1 MTNAHQHDGHGEGHS
16 HQENHRDKDHIHN
29 HAHEDENH
37 DHGHMHRHHG
47 GGFGHHH
54 HTPSNFGR
62 AFGIGISLNV
72 LYVFAQVVFGLQAH
86 SLALLADAGHNL
98 GDVLGLLLAWYASVL
113 ARRLPTARHTY
124 GLRRTSILASLGNAI
139 LLLIAVGG
147 ITWEAI
153 RRFWEPAPVAGM
165 TVIWVAALGIVLNG
179 FTAFLFAGGRK
190 DDLNIKGAFLHMAS
204 DAAVSAGVVVAGIA
218 ILFTGWRW
226 LDPAVSLLINA
237 VIVLGTWG
245 LLKESVNLALDAVPA
260 GIDLDSVR
268 QYLESLAGIHSVHD
282 LHVWAL
288 STTDTAL
295 TAHLVRADK
304 QADEEL
310 LIGVCRELRSRFGV
324 GHATIQLECA
334 ETAQRCELAP
344 DNVI

>member
-1 MTNAHQHDGHGEGHS
+1 MRKHMERTHG
-16 HQENHRDKDHIHN
+16 
-29 HAHEDENH
+29 DERGH
-37 DHGHMHRHHG
+37 DHGHEAHG
-47 GGFGHHH
+47 PGGFAHQHHA
-54 HTPSNFGR
+54 PASFGR
-62 AFGIGISLNV
+62 AFGIGISLNI
-72 LYVFAQVVFGLQAH
+72 LYVGAQVVFGLLAH

-98 GDVLGLLLAWYASVL
+98 SDVLGLLMAWCASVL

-153 RRFWEPAPVAGM
+153 RRFWEPAPVAGI
-165 TVIWVAALGIVLNG
+165 TVVWVAALGIVING

-190 DDLNIKGAFLHMAS
+190 EDLNIKGAFLHMAA

-218 ILFTGWRW
+218 ILFTGWWW
-226 LDPAVSLLINA
+226 LDPVVSLIINA
-237 VIVLGTWG
+237 VIIWGTWG

-260 GIDLDSVR
+260 GIDLDAIR
-268 QYLESLAGIHSVHD
+268 QYLEGLPAISSVHD

-295 TAHLVRADK
+295 TAHLVRIDSLP
-304 QADEEL
+304 DEKL
-310 LIGVCRELRSRFGV
+310 LIAICGELRSRFGID
-324 GHATIQLECA
+324 HATIQLECA
-334 ETAQRCELAP
+334 DTARRCELAP
-344 DNVI
+344 DSVI